1 MYDLVQAVETIFSM
15 LCCLHYAKMV
25 HVSFMGITHISDKIS
40 IIC

>member
-1 MYDLVQAVETIFSM
+1 MYDLVQAVM

-25 HVSFMGITHISDKIS
+25 HVSFMGITHISDEIS